1 LKEVGS
7 AEELASMV
15 GRLGAC
21 HLFRRKDSFRL
32 YDSIRGKDS
41 TIRRGKLLQWAE
53 QAHLNRQI
61 FLSVDRDGSLM
72 AFSRRKYSELHK
84 ERSTLE
90 LSADETK
97 VLDALGHAMPTPEL
111 RKASGLPAERFD
123 RALTGLRYK
132 MRVTLV
138 GVKAESKTKYIN
150 VYGRTNPSL
159 SSR

>member
-1 LKEVGS
+1 LEEVGS

-15 GRLGAC
+15 GRLGVC
-21 HLFRRKDSFRL
+21 HLFKRKDSFRL
-32 YDSIRGKDS
+32 YDAIRGRDS
-41 TIRRGKLLQWAE
+41 TIRRDRLLRWAE
-53 QAHLNRQI
+53 LAHLNRQI

-72 AFSRRKYSELHK
+72 AFSRRKFSELHE
-84 ERSTLE
+84 ERSALE
-90 LSADETK
+90 LSTDETK

-132 MRVTLV
+132 MKVALV

-150 VYGRTNPSL
+150 VYGRTDPS
-159 SSR
+159 SSSW